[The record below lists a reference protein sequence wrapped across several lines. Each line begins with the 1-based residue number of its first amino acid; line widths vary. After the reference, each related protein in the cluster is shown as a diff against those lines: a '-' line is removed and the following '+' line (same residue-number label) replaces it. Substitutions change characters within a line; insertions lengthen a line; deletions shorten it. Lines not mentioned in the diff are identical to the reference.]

1 MNHTNEV
8 TLIETID
15 ADVRRL
21 LERCNDLMRAGDDR
35 PLLTMVGRRLR
46 DQLEDVAELSGSLA
60 ALISDDPAVTT
71 RAAMRRGAAA
81 AEPLH
86 APSRATGTAP
96 AHEPATIVRLKP
108 RLPRGAWRGRGVG
121 AVSKRH
127 EESNENENAAAETA
141 AAAAPSPSATEP
153 SEPVYRLR
161 KAGASEPA
169 AASSSLPRTAGDA
182 LDRLTEF
189 FKR

>member
-1 MNHTNEV
+1 MNHANEKM
-8 TLIETID
+8 LIETID

-35 PLLTMVGRRLR
+35 PLLTIVGRRLR
-46 DQLEDVAELSGSLA
+46 DRLEDVAELSGSLA
-60 ALISDDPAVTT
+60 ALISDDPAVAT
-71 RAAMRRGAAA
+71 RAAARRAA

-86 APSRATGTAP
+86 APSRATGADL

-108 RLPRGAWRGRGVG
+108 RMPRGAWRGRGVG

-127 EESNENENAAAETA
+127 EEPNRNEDAAADA
-141 AAAAPSPSATEP
+141 ADVAAPSPSAAAP

-169 AASSSLPRTAGDA
+169 AASASSPRTGGDA

-189 FKR
+189 FKT

>member
-1 MNHTNEV
+1 MNHANEV

-35 PLLTMVGRRLR
+35 PLLTLVGRRLR
-46 DQLEDVAELSGSLA
+46 DRLEDVAELSGSLA
-60 ALISDDPAVTT
+60 ALISDDPAVTA
-71 RAAMRRGAAA
+71 RAAGPRVEA
-81 AEPLH
+81 
-86 APSRATGTAP
+86 S
-96 AHEPATIVRLKP
+96 EPATIVRLKP
-108 RLPRGAWRGRGVG
+108 RMPRGAWRGRGVG

-127 EESNENENAAAETA
+127 EESNETETAAAEMA
-141 AAAAPSPSATEP
+141 AAAAPSPSATAP

-169 AASSSLPRTAGDA
+169 AASSTMPRSAGEA

-189 FKR
+189 FSR